1 MILKEGGKKDRIE
14 LKENW
19 SEKFQLSRK
28 HIVLPGAR
36 TCLCWRLTQEEQVQ
50 GRSGWAGLGGS
61 LWVSGAQSCSS
72 APARHSLSCP
82 SSRTQPSN
90 QHTRVLLR
98 GHAALRALQEI
109 LFFLRVSHPSP
120 IPAQTD
126 L

>member
-1 MILKEGGKKDRIE
+1 MKNFSSP
-14 LKENW
+14 ENTL
-19 SEKFQLSRK
+19 FFCQ
-28 HIVLPGAR
+28 
-36 TCLCWRLTQEEQVQ
+36 RLTQEEQVQ

-61 LWVSGAQSCSS
+61 LWVSGAQSSSS

-90 QHTRVLLR
+90 QRTRVLLW

-109 LFFLRVSHPSP
+109 LFLLRASHPSP